1 MGEQRKHKRTDIES
15 AVRLHLISATEDKY
29 IDAELDNVSKNGVG
43 FHTREQLLIGEVYEA
58 KIKLWTK
65 DTLDAYLRI
74 VRAAEGDTEGT
85 YSYGSVFVGM
95 MDNELM
101 RILIYQMFQDNE
113 NKED

>member
-1 MGEQRKHKRTDIES
+1 M
-15 AVRLHLISATEDKY
+15 
-29 IDAELDNVSKNGVG
+29 
-43 FHTREQLLIGEVYEA
+43 
-58 KIKLWTK
+58 